1 MGHILTSY
9 IIPTAAGV
17 ALMGIPYLWCRMRHE
32 DPESYGLSWEFD
44 WDNLVECLL
53 ITAVLLIPLT
63 LLSIFW
69 PAETLPRYSTFWRSL
84 NLAAAGVSAAVIEE
98 IFYRGWLLPLFR
110 KRFSAFFAIMF
121 TSLIFALSH
130 IFVAQTPFLFAV
142 FFPGCIMGLPQ
153 GETRKH
159 IDVDALPRAG
169 KHMGNMV
176 RAPPLADDGVDHP
189 AFAHHEVTQTR
200 LR

>member
-1 MGHILTSY
+1 
-9 IIPTAAGV
+9 
-17 ALMGIPYLWCRMRHE
+17 MGIPYLWCRMRHE

-142 FFPGCIMGLPQ
+142 FFPGCIMGLLRERH
-153 GETRKH
+153 GNISTSTLFH
-159 IDVDALPRAG
+159 AL
-169 KHMGNMV
+169 GNIWAIWFAPLRWPTMAWVIEHLPLV
-176 RAPPLADDGVDHP
+176 R
-189 AFAHHEVTQTR
+189 
-200 LR
+200 